1 MSMSYSASDASN
13 INDIGGS
20 VGNQQTIPV
29 QQPQSYGQPTM
40 SIEEIQKSR
49 NSELTG
55 IGNGNSHISPNAPAI
70 GVAPQNSNVVS
81 QDVINKM
88 IPDIQNAAV
97 DGSLRLPSRDIP
109 QQPTQFTNDPAI
121 QPNQHVKF
129 AENNTKYIYDTPP
142 VHVPMKPSTVKQDAN
157 VWFDELFVPA
167 LAGVLFYIFSSSGGL
182 DMIQKVIPS
191 IFKSDRT
198 MKSNGPM
205 VLSVFFIA
213 SLYGCI
219 NLHAYFTK

>member
-1 MSMSYSASDASN
+1 
-13 INDIGGS
+13 
-20 VGNQQTIPV
+20 
-29 QQPQSYGQPTM
+29 M

-49 NSELTG
+49 NSELAS
-55 IGNGNSHISPNAPAI
+55 IGNGGHGGGRQSNISPNAPAL
-70 GVAPQNSNVVS
+70 GNPPLQSNVVS
-81 QDVINKM
+81 QDIINKM
-88 IPDIQNAAV
+88 IPDIQNAAM
-97 DGSLRLPSRDIP
+97 DGSLALPSRDIP
-109 QQPTQFTNDPAI
+109 QQPTQFTNDPAV

-142 VHVPMKPSTVKQDAN
+142 VHVPMKQQAVERDAN

-191 IFKSDRT
+191 IFKSDGS
-198 MKSNGPM
+198 MKSNGLA
-205 VLSVFFIA
+205 VLSVVFMV

-219 NLHAYFTK
+219 NAHVYFTK